1 MCGGSG
7 LRLVVRMKE
16 DAAERLVSAMH
27 FLSKYRREE
36 RRSEFEQVLHVLGMR
51 AQEASRYYDL
61 IDLQVPMMNG
71 SVVTIGSNRDLAAA
85 HGILLLNTSVP
96 RCWLLY
102 RLCELIMP
110 DDFQVSCSGSTHMG
124 GKKARKT
131 RWVQNPLLA
140 DRRTITFRKCP
151 LDPETGNPLPLHRLL
166 F

>member
-1 MCGGSG
+1 MSGGSR

-16 DAAERLVSAMH
+16 DAAERLVNTMH

-36 RRSEFEQVLHVLGMR
+36 KRSEFERILHGLGMGI
-51 AQEASRYYDL
+51 QEASGYYDL
-61 IDLQVPMMNG
+61 IDLQVPMRNG

-85 HGILLLNTSVP
+85 HGILLLNAAVP

-110 DDFQVSCSGSTHMG
+110 FDFQVTCSGSTHMG

-131 RWVQNPLLA
+131 RWAQNPLLA
-140 DRRTITFRKCP
+140 DRRTIIFRKCP
-151 LDPETGNPLPLHRLL
+151 LDPETGNPLALHRLL

>member
-1 MCGGSG
+1 MPVFSG
-7 LRLVVRMKE
+7 VRLVVRMKE
-16 DAAERLVSAMH
+16 ECAQKLTSAMH

-36 RRSEFEQVLHVLGMR
+36 KRSAFEQVLRNLGM
-51 AQEASRYYDL
+51 ADQEAIQYYEL

-102 RLCELIMP
+102 RLCELVMP
-110 DDFQVSCSGSTHMG
+110 QDFKAVCSGQVHMG
-124 GKKARKT
+124 GKKSRKS
-131 RWVQNPLLA
+131 RWKPNPLLV
-140 DRRTITFRKCP
+140 DRRTVAFPKCP
-151 LDPETGNPLPLHRLL
+151 HDPETGNPLPLYRLL